1 MNGIGKRKINKN
13 LQDKRLITLFGHGS
27 SKSRRLFL
35 AFVPGMLLLRT
46 LLAAVGVDGG
56 PIFQILAI
64 ENLELTPRQL
74 GIAFGVGI
82 VSLPLQI
89 AAARIPLR
97 RARRNSQLFF
107 VALAIQCIIIA
118 GLVAAGATGT
128 MALVALAVAVI
139 AEICVSVLHA
149 PSWQPLMSV
158 SLTGIQRQR
167 LNSQWPAVSRGLLA
181 GALIL
186 FEGFDSAE
194 RAAFLGACG
203 VLAALSAV
211 SLYALPKLRWPDQ
224 NTQQDESDEDA
235 PVEKSGDRRILV
247 AVGAVNLGALP
258 LWLVYLKTS
267 LWPQANLGVVGAV
280 QTIASLIA
288 LLAWRATEGD
298 LAHRGRISAVALAGG
313 GLAAAVLA
321 GPVDSNIEIAV
332 VYGVTV
338 AITICA
344 TVINLVMLEELHRR
358 TSSAASVRAFTML
371 DVVESTSLQI
381 GLVAA
386 GFLILP
392 TTTLPYRVFLLGAAL
407 AATATT
413 LKVLRTH

>member
-1 MNGIGKRKINKN
+1 
-13 LQDKRLITLFGHGS
+13 
-27 SKSRRLFL
+27 
-35 AFVPGMLLLRT
+35 
-46 LLAAVGVDGG
+46 
-56 PIFQILAI
+56 
-64 ENLELTPRQL
+64 
-74 GIAFGVGI
+74 
-82 VSLPLQI
+82 
-89 AAARIPLR
+89 
-97 RARRNSQLFF
+97 
-107 VALAIQCIIIA
+107 
-118 GLVAAGATGT
+118 
-128 MALVALAVAVI
+128 MALVALAVSVI
-139 AEICVSVLHA
+139 AEISVSVLHA
-149 PSWQPLMSV
+149 PSWQPLMSA
-158 SLTGIQRQR
+158 SLTGTQRQR
-167 LNSQWPAVSRGLLA
+167 LNSQWPAVARGLLA

-186 FEGFDSAE
+186 FAAFDSAE

-203 VLAALSAV
+203 VLAALSAI
-211 SLYALPKLRWPDQ
+211 SLYALPKLGRPDH

-235 PVEKSGDRRILV
+235 PAEKSGDRRILV

-267 LWPQANLGVVGAV
+267 LWPQANLGVVGGV
-280 QTIASLIA
+280 QIVASLVA

-332 VYGVTV
+332 VYGVTI
-338 AITICA
+338 AITISA

-358 TSSAASVRAFTML
+358 ISSAASVRAFTML

-392 TTTLPYRVFLLGAAL
+392 TTTLPYRVFLFSAAL

-413 LKVLRTH
+413 LRVLRTH

>member
-1 MNGIGKRKINKN
+1 
-13 LQDKRLITLFGHGS
+13 
-27 SKSRRLFL
+27 
-35 AFVPGMLLLRT
+35 LRS
-46 LLAAVGVDGG
+46 
-56 PIFQILAI
+56 
-64 ENLELTPRQL
+64 
-74 GIAFGVGI
+74 AFGAGI

-107 VALAIQCIIIA
+107 VALAIQCVILA

-211 SLYALPKLRWPDQ
+211 GLYALPKLGQPDH
-224 NTQQDESDEDA
+224 NTQQDESDEDEQA
-235 PVEKSGDRRILV
+235 EKSGDRRILV

-280 QTIASLIA
+280 QTIASLVA

-298 LAHRGRISAVALAGG
+298 LAH
-313 GLAAAVLA
+313 AAAVLA

-413 LKVLRTH
+413 LRVLRTH

>member
-1 MNGIGKRKINKN
+1 MSGGIGR
-13 LQDKRLITLFGHGS
+13 GS
-27 SKSRRLFL
+27 SRSPRLAL
-35 AFVPGMLLLRT
+35 AFIPGTVLLRT
-46 LLAAVGVDGG
+46 LAAAVGIDGG
-56 PIFQILAI
+56 PIFQIFAI
-64 ENLELTPRQL
+64 ENLELTPQQL

-82 VSLPLQI
+82 ISLPLQI

-107 VALAIQCIIIA
+107 VALAIQCVILA

-128 MALVALAVAVI
+128 MALVALAVTVI
-139 AEICVSVLHA
+139 AEISVSVLYA
-149 PSWQPLMSV
+149 PSWQPLMSA
-158 SLTGIQRQR
+158 SLTGTQRQR
-167 LNSQWPAVSRGLLA
+167 LNSLWRAVSRGLLA

-186 FEGFDSAE
+186 FGTFDGAE

-203 VLAALSAV
+203 VLAALSAL
-211 SLYALPKLRWPDQ
+211 SLYAFPKLGQPDHNPRQ
-224 NTQQDESDEDA
+224 HESDEDA
-235 PVEKSGDRRILV
+235 RSEESSDRRIQV

-267 LWPQANLGVVGAV
+267 LWPQANLGVVGGV
-280 QTIASLIA
+280 QTVASLVA
-288 LLAWRATEGD
+288 FLAWRATEGD
-298 LAHRGRISAVALAGG
+298 LANRGRISAVALAGG
-313 GLAAAVLA
+313 GLAAAFLA
-321 GPVDSNIEIAV
+321 GPVNSTIEIAV

-338 AITICA
+338 VVTISA
-344 TVINLVMLEELHRR
+344 TVINLVMEEELHRR

-392 TTTLPYRVFLLGAAL
+392 TTTLPYRAFLLGAAL

-413 LKVLRTH
+413 RRVLRTH

>member
-1 MNGIGKRKINKN
+1 MSDIGR
-13 LQDKRLITLFGHGS
+13 RS
-27 SKSRRLFL
+27 SLSRRLAL
-35 AFVPGMLLLRT
+35 SFVPGTVVLRT

-97 RARRNSQLFF
+97 MARRNSQLFF
-107 VALAIQCIIIA
+107 VALAIQCFILA

-128 MALVALAVAVI
+128 MALVALAVTVV
-139 AEICVSVLHA
+139 AEISVSVLHA
-149 PSWQPLMSV
+149 PSWQPLMAV
-158 SLTGIQRQR
+158 SLTGTQRQR

-203 VLAALSAV
+203 VLAALAAL
-211 SLYALPKLRWPDQ
+211 SLYALPKLGQPDH
-224 NTQQDESDEDA
+224 NTQPDESDKDA
-235 PVEKSGDRRILV
+235 RSEKSGNRRIQV
-247 AVGAVNLGALP
+247 AVAAVNLGALP
-258 LWLVYLKTS
+258 LWLVYLETS

-280 QTIASLIA
+280 QTVASLVA

-298 LAHRGRISAVALAGG
+298 LANRGRIGAAALAGG
-313 GLAAAVLA
+313 ALAAAVLT

-338 AITICA
+338 AIPISA

-358 TSSAASVRAFTML
+358 TSSATSVRAFTML

-392 TTTLPYRVFLLGAAL
+392 ATTLPYRVFLLGVAL
-407 AATATT
+407 AAAATT
-413 LKVLRTH
+413 RRALRPA

>member
-1 MNGIGKRKINKN
+1 MGR
-13 LQDKRLITLFGHGS
+13 GS
-27 SKSRRLFL
+27 SRSRRLAL
-35 AFVPGMLLLRT
+35 AFVPGTILLRT

-56 PIFQILAI
+56 PIFQIFAI
-64 ENLELTPRQL
+64 ENLGLTPQQL

-107 VALAIQCIIIA
+107 AALALQCFILA
-118 GLVAAGATGT
+118 GLVGAGATGT
-128 MALVALAVAVI
+128 MALVALAVTVI
-139 AEICVSVLHA
+139 AEISVSVLYA

-158 SLTGIQRQR
+158 SLTGTQRQR

-186 FEGFDSAE
+186 FGAFDSAE

-203 VLAALSAV
+203 VLAAVSAV
-211 SLYALPKLRWPDQ
+211 SLYKFPKRRQLDHD
-224 NTQQDESDEDA
+224 TQQDESEEDA
-235 PVEKSGDRRILV
+235 RAEQSGDRRILV
-247 AVGAVNLGALP
+247 AVGAVNLAALP
-258 LWLVYLKTS
+258 LWLVYLATS
-267 LWPQANLGVVGAV
+267 LWPQANLGVVGAI
-280 QTIASLIA
+280 QTVAALVA
-288 LLAWRATEGD
+288 LLTWRATEGG
-298 LAHRGRISAVALAGG
+298 LAHRGQIGAVALAAG
-313 GLAAAVLA
+313 GLAAAGLA

-338 AITICA
+338 TITISA
-344 TVINLVMLEELHRR
+344 TVISLVMLEELHRT
-358 TSSAASVRAFTML
+358 TSSAASVRVFTML

-392 TTTLPYRVFLLGAAL
+392 TTTLPYRVFLLCAAL
-407 AATATT
+407 AAAATT
-413 LKVLRTH
+413 RRALHPD